1 VALGVLLLSALP
13 AGAQSTDGLV
23 EAVRRGLEDAF
34 AGETAPELLAA
45 EDTWAEGLRRFYDL
59 HGHRPVWVGPYGP
72 HRDAKVLLDTLRTA
86 GREGLDPRAYEVEKL
101 ESLLATPDR
110 AGALVRLELG
120 LSRSLLKYASA
131 LRHGRLAPDAL
142 EAQPPPNGRMADPLE
157 LLTGAASA
165 DDLRRFLAGLSP
177 QNRHYQR
184 LRRALATYRTL
195 AEGGPWPTLP
205 DEPRLMKPGLR
216 DPAVAV
222 LRQRLRRTRDLTVET
237 DDPTL
242 FDPALE
248 LAVRRFQDR
257 HGLEVDGIVGP
268 NTRRALNVP
277 AATRIRQ
284 IVLNME
290 CWRWMPDVLGE
301 RYILVNLAGFTAEL
315 VESGQT
321 TIRMRAVVGRPY
333 RRTPVFSDR
342 VTYLE
347 FNPTWTVPPTIAQK
361 DVLPKAVKDP
371 GYFAEENMDVYRGW
385 SADAPKVDPTT
396 VNWAEVDPRRIPFRF
411 VQRPGPKNALGR
423 VKFMFPNK
431 YHVYLHDTPQRELF
445 ERAQRTFSSGCIRID
460 KPMALAES
468 LLADVPGWDRNR
480 IDRVVAGGKQ
490 TRVRLNTPVPIHLIY
505 ATVWLGEGGT
515 IHFGQDVYGRD
526 SLLDQALAAAEGS

>member
-1 VALGVLLLSALP
+1 MALGILLLSALP
-13 AGAQSTDGLV
+13 AGGQSNDGLAD
-23 EAVRRGLEDAF
+23 AVRRGLEDAF
-34 AGETAPELLAA
+34 AGELVPEPLAA
-45 EDTWAEGLRRFYDL
+45 DDAWTAGLRRFYDL
-59 HGHRPVWVGPYGP
+59 HDHRPVWVGPYGP
-72 HRDAKVLLDTLRTA
+72 HPDAEALIAALRRA
-86 GREGLDPRAYEVEKL
+86 DSEGLDPDAFDIETL
-101 ESLLATPDR
+101 ERLLAGAEG

-120 LSRSLLKYASA
+120 LSRALLKYASD
-131 LRHGRLAPDAL
+131 LRHGRLAPDAV
-142 EAQPPPNGRMADPLE
+142 EARPPPNGRMVEPAE

-165 DDLRRFLAGLSP
+165 GDLRRFLAGLP
-177 QNRHYQR
+177 PRNRYYQR
-184 LRRALATYRTL
+184 LRRALATYRGL
-195 AEGGPWPTLP
+195 AEAGPWPTLP

-222 LRQRLRRTRDLTVET
+222 LRQRLRRTRDLTVES

-242 FDPALE
+242 FDSAME

-257 HGLEVDGIVGP
+257 HGLEVDGVVGP
-268 NTRRALNVP
+268 DTRRALNVP

-290 CWRWMPDVLGE
+290 RWRWMPDDLGE

-347 FNPTWTVPPTIAQK
+347 FNPTWTVPPTIAEK
-361 DVLPKAVKDP
+361 DVLPEAVKDP

-460 KPMALAES
+460 KPMTLAES

-490 TRVRLNTPVPIHLIY
+490 SRVRLNTPVPIHLIY